1 MSWHCGAVGLGV
13 DFAVDGLRLKGFE
26 SRLGRVFQTCVCISY
41 HDNVTKTVLNQDSK
55 LGCTSIENGY
65 SVTTVDY
72 LAIVDYLVIVD
83 YPQIITANFKEK
95 VPQCGSTAT
104 HRRIRFR
111 ARCRRSDGDR
121 RDSRSRDPSN
131 QTCRIRC
138 ATDIAV
144 CLPSR

>member
-41 HDNVTKTVLNQDSK
+41 HDNVTKTILNQDSK

-72 LAIVDYLVIVD
+72 LAIVDYSPTVD
-83 YPQIITANFKEK
+83 YPQITSAKMKGN
-95 VPQCGSTAT
+95 VPQCGLMQF
-104 HRRIRFR
+104 RRLQHTLFYV
-111 ARCRRSDGDR
+111 G
-121 RDSRSRDPSN
+121 RSR
-131 QTCRIRC
+131 
-138 ATDIAV
+138 
-144 CLPSR
+144 

>member
-41 HDNVTKTVLNQDSK
+41 HDNVTKTILNQDSK

-72 LAIVDYLVIVD
+72 LAIVDYSAIVD
-83 YPQIITANFKEK
+83 YPQITSAKMKGN
-95 VPQCGSTAT
+95 VPQCGLICDTCSFFFSIEIVLTLDV
-104 HRRIRFR
+104 IR
-111 ARCRRSDGDR
+111 
-121 RDSRSRDPSN
+121 
-131 QTCRIRC
+131 Q
-138 ATDIAV
+138 
-144 CLPSR
+144 